1 MNLIW
6 SRNFAS
12 VISPA
17 YHSRP
22 NSQGKAKTHAHA
34 LGQTRGR
41 GKQGALWAILLSPGG
56 GGGGR
61 YILVGMCRS
70 VLQILTLFQTKKCQ
84 FPHPFSDLEEVT
96 KRNIRCLHKTEIMSP
111 LLRLER
117 QQKDFLKSISN
128 SCIRLS
134 LLLIRN

>member
-1 MNLIW
+1 MIW
-6 SRNFAS
+6 SQNFTS

-22 NSQGKAKTHAHA
+22 NTQGKAKTHAHA

-56 GGGGR
+56 GGGR
-61 YILVGMCRS
+61 SILVGMCRP
-70 VLQILTLFQTKKCQ
+70 VLQILTVFQTKKCQ
-84 FPHPFSDLEEVT
+84 FPHPFSDLEEAT
-96 KRNIRCLHKTEIMSP
+96 KRNITCLHKTEIMSP
-111 LLRLER
+111 VLRLER

-128 SCIRLS
+128 SPIRLS

>member
-1 MNLIW
+1 MGN
-6 SRNFAS
+6 
-12 VISPA
+12 SPK
-17 YHSRP
+17 P
-22 NSQGKAKTHAHA
+22 G
-34 LGQTRGR
+34 
-41 GKQGALWAILLSPGG
+41 GG

-61 YILVGMCRS
+61 YILVGMCRP

-96 KRNIRCLHKTEIMSP
+96 KRNITCLHKTEIMSP
-111 LLRLER
+111 VLRLER

-128 SCIRLS
+128 SPIRLS